1 MCWFLSNPFF
11 CTESM
16 LTKEERL
23 VGLWFILQQ
32 DHYSKCWRNTQS
44 VAELYLEKLD
54 SRVKAKSKTFI
65 SNFIAVCQKHV
76 RLFNTEMLP
85 YSLGV
90 ATACNNILF

>member
-44 VAELYLEKLD
+44 VAELYWEKLD

-65 SNFIAVCQKHV
+65 SNFIAV